1 MPSTV
6 TFKGIHSLACL
17 MLFAKMLREL
27 DDSGLLLKAK
37 KRSKEDEVKREKYAR
52 RDAKNGRELTN
63 IMERL
68 WFQRTHEEKESAE
81 DILDDMVYL
90 LNNKFADTIKHDADS
105 VDEDGIEHDE
115 IPLVTPAQSK
125 WLQEK
130 YKELVEERG
139 EGFKDRM
146 VDFKDLQPT
155 TQRNSIAY
163 HLGMLPSSIREDPQ
177 RAIDDLLYDESPLGA
192 AWYGFLEGA
201 INDNRFQL
209 DEKAM
214 QDFLANRA
222 EAARQ
227 RKLTQSDAQRGF
239 GEDYD
244 DKGQP
249 TREFGT
255 QEEEQQRAKEGYEKL
270 FSRVRVQ
277 PRRDDVEDDSTRLKP
292 IGFYNDMASNIAD
305 TLEESINNPVTKKIR
320 NRDTGVDEEKLF
332 PGGMMQYLYETYH
345 QEREIESHNEMQARH
360 TQELDDAQK
369 AGVEGDEL
377 ERLKNQFS
385 QETEEYHNMNQQLRS
400 RLRSVALNEKFNSI
414 QNNVNQHARDALQIK
429 NIGMRGGKKGR
440 APNIVTPAMKQIAK
454 LLDLQCGRVNAP
466 DVMSEPMKALLGQD
480 VARATG
486 EAYQRKLG
494 QTLIADLNEA
504 KPPYKAHSAI
514 MNSAS
519 QGGHL
524 SRAFPELSFGDT
536 RGGGGGLSR
545 QTSTGEAGYAGEARG
560 GSIGEGGDFMTDDD
574 GDDIGISGEEAT
586 EQSSET
592 AGRVDDSSALGE
604 ATSLAQSP
612 KEIRDAAAYV
622 RGKYGK
628 NQANDSE
635 QAQKYRNAQW
645 FRHSESLKGKVKRGE
660 MSSARASRELSH
672 TYFDEHNFNEAH
684 GYAIHSMDQIPE
696 VHDPAHPL
704 YGRNAEER
712 MKYAERLLDAVMG
725 TQGVIMA
732 LNAHQD
738 IRAEQGDAWAHNDAY
753 RVHSIDELKSLM
765 RAPVLD
771 EGDEGERTEEEEA
784 RMAQQQY
791 AGRFLEQSHTLQAK
805 FEGLGVDYGDVLNEL
820 IRSVQQRASLAQTRQ
835 KDDEEP
841 LSDSAAFQQ
850 AFMNIM
856 TGAGAKAMSVQVG
869 EDEQREMREKIDK
882 LTEELDSYYQMRE
895 YSEGSDEANDKARQV
910 KRERDKL
917 KQELSRAMSSG
928 GSKSALPFARSIFY
942 ALKDKIDAREVD
954 DKYLNKTREQTHEL
968 MTGRLDTK
976 RDCNACVGSKDHFVN
991 QDAKS
996 AYNNSHEKIKNAR
1009 GGRSPFVYMK
1019 VKVPDLTY
1027 LFREGSPKTAN
1038 LKSVAE
1044 YLGLDWKTLDNYEDD
1059 SIRSILYEA
1068 MVDKQSKGK
1077 NVAKHFSLST
1087 RAQNLL
1093 PVGAAKMNT
1102 AQLTLMAKLFPDDYN
1117 AFRAREEEDNI
1128 LTAQRQS
1135 ITGALNLWNDLQEEG
1150 FKMKGANIRPDQP
1163 LKYSEKMRLVE
1174 SIMGSRGGRE
1184 VAELQHQ
1191 KGIIA
1196 QQREALGKKHNA
1208 FFADETNSKLF
1219 AQYASAA
1226 NELETLD
1233 PAIFADKRKKIED
1246 GMKRIGL
1253 AVRIP
1258 EKSKLKNGS
1267 KLLGKIHDAYKKN
1280 DELQRA
1286 NKKAMVT
1293 ARENVKNVDQ
1303 NAVGALV
1310 AMWEDIVPYH
1320 GRANKDAFSNK
1331 GNEDLIDML
1340 MDKHYTQP
1348 DGQISRSVYSAGVKP
1363 PVTGPKGLNE
1373 QENKTRTYDETGAD
1387 VPYRYGDKFVL
1398 RQQRLGAEKQWTTA
1412 AGKALRHGGDRAF
1425 GSIFNAN
1432 SGVFAIP
1439 HIESIS
1445 EIPAILKLMEEK
1457 GWKPPQDDE
1466 EETET
1471 DQQTQEYMSKLFG
1484 TTADTKP
1491 KTNKSGLMDEADAR
1505 KRNHSDMSINA
1516 DKRNNDNRL
1525 GTASHCGFCRGH
1537 GAVPIE
1543 RLANYFATHNKDLRH
1558 LDQDDEEMAHYITQ
1572 HGRPADTPSF
1582 DHHREQYGDDAWDD
1596 HEHATYACPDCQHED
1611 SSVEGG
1617 LISDG
1622 LCNHCL
1628 GRGEIDPQDTERMQV
1643 LFNERLKHPFHHGD
1657 HATLEQIGRAMSRI
1671 PYVHNALS
1679 ATVKD
1684 ITGIRTLQEGAT
1696 GVERDGKRETGQQF
1710 TAGRKRDDNKNL
1722 KALLKTFP
1730 DPNNEALM
1738 PLEMMFDSAHNG
1750 AFPDVLSPAQL
1761 QDARKKRMEAEQK
1774 RGHLKSLRADRDA
1787 QRARDDE
1794 IGFQTA
1800 VYEEGDPMREAMRY
1814 VPSNAAR
1821 ELQNGTHRTV
1831 LKSLLANMNDKLID
1845 ADDDTKKEAQE
1856 YIDEIMEGVHI
1867 DLKHDSNF
1875 TLGGSSEWASKS
1887 DRNGK
1892 SLNFMFSRLQN
1903 LVNKHHK
1910 AQHASPSQTVSN
1922 IESGGDSNVKNLFDK
1937 QKHAFNNPLLHYH
1950 KGRLMTN
1957 AEMKVY
1963 DDHEGFNAHVVSP
1976 HAIERWFAR
1985 NSNPAEV
1992 KRVQKEWKQQLL
2004 GKEGV
2009 MATSKG
2015 TPPGKFGPGN
2025 KLGDIYADNPED
2037 DAVKFAGKS
2046 DIVSAFL
2053 RQGPTAQKAHKHDN
2067 KRAMEF
2073 MERLDEMREGG
2084 VPAPIMNSVKSL
2096 PVGQEYEQL
2105 LKEVPGKKQEEMQ
2118 FTGMELHDSLSDF
2131 SDEAQKWLMPTLPPR
2146 LEDGSID
2153 YDAYHEPIEGEV
2165 PYHRQLE
2172 SQIDLQLNKEFENF
2186 LMMKALK
2193 HFVKANAESEKPL
2206 SYPSKGEPGVPH
2218 ISQSEPLTFAKL
2230 KEIFRPNEQGGDG
2243 KQMNIIKKAA
2253 QDLIDGGKGKGA
2265 NNKTIYRIGGEIIS
2279 PHEYKETR
2287 VSQLQEKGTQPVS
2300 MFAGKSGGDNYNG
2313 LANMVNYYFKNY
2325 EKNPAIERDKQ
2336 LVKFGAQMFKTYFY
2350 PNLAF
2355 ETMCERNGIKTRS
2368 DLENAL
2374 NDPSFAEEYATT
2386 TALISSQ
2393 HPNWSPIP
2401 ANVREHMD
2409 DLAHV
2414 DSLKKDT
2421 YVPKYGTASNPMSQ
2435 PSPVA
2440 PTPSPTDPTQMG
2452 QITPMY
2458 SDVPTERNPR
2468 GVTGTDTINPE
2479 YTGYDKDDYEY
2490 DTENKPADLGAPTPG
2505 GEGTPLREKPPVQ
2518 GQQARFDPGRPQGQ
2532 FGIPAITPPYAPQ
2545 PDENNS

>member
-1 MPSTV
+1 
-6 TFKGIHSLACL
+6 

-37 KRSKEDEVKREKYAR
+37 KRSKEDEAKREQFKR

-63 IMERL
+63 MMERL
-68 WFQRTHEEKESAE
+68 WFKEMHEDKKSEE

-90 LNNKFADTIKHDADS
+90 LNNRFAESIKHDPDS

-115 IPLVTPAQSK
+115 MPLVTPAQSK
-125 WLQEK
+125 WLQSK
-130 YKELVEERG
+130 YKELVEEKG
-139 EGFKDRM
+139 KGFKDRM
-146 VDFKDLQPT
+146 VDFEDLQPT

-177 RAIDDLLYDESPLGA
+177 RAIDDLLFDESPLGA
-192 AWYGFLEGA
+192 AWYGFLEQA

-214 QDFLANRA
+214 QDFIASRE
-222 EAARQ
+222 EADRQ
-227 RKLTQSDAQRGF
+227 RTLTQADAERGF
-239 GEDYD
+239 GEDFD
-244 DKGQP
+244 DEGEP
-249 TREFGT
+249 TREFGSM
-255 QEEEQQRAKEGYEKL
+255 EEEAQRSKEGYDKL
-270 FSRVRVQ
+270 FSRYNIR
-277 PRRDDVEDDSTRLKP
+277 PRREDQDKDSTSLKP
-292 IGFYNDMASNIAD
+292 IGFYSDMASNIAD
-305 TLEESINNPVTKKIR
+305 TLEESINNPITKKIR
-320 NRDTGVDEEKLF
+320 NRDTGVEEEKTF

-360 TQELDDAQK
+360 TQQLDDAQK
-369 AGVEGDEL
+369 EGIEGDEL
-377 ERLKNQFS
+377 EALKNQFS

-414 QNNVNQHARDALQIK
+414 QNNVNEHARDALQIK
-429 NIGMRGGKKGR
+429 NIGMRGGKKGS
-440 APNIVTPAMKQIAK
+440 APNIVTPAMKQIAQ
-454 LLDLQCGRVNAP
+454 LLKLQCGRVNAP

-494 QTLIADLNEA
+494 QTLIADLNDT

-524 SRAFPELSFGDT
+524 SRAFPELSFGDA

-545 QTSTGEAGYAGEARG
+545 QTTTGDAGYAGEARG
-560 GSIGEGGDFMTDDD
+560 GSVGEGGDFMTDDD
-574 GDDIGISGEEAT
+574 GDDVGISGEAAT

-604 ATSLAQSP
+604 ATSLPQSP
-612 KEIRDAAAYV
+612 KEISDAAAYV

-628 NQANDSE
+628 NQADDNE
-635 QAQKYRNAQW
+635 QAKKYRNAQW
-645 FRHSESLKGKVKRGE
+645 FRHAESLKAKVKRGE
-660 MSSARASRELSH
+660 MSSARASRELSR
-672 TYFDEHNFNEAH
+672 TYYDEHNFNEAH

-696 VHDPAHPL
+696 VHDPSHPL

-712 MKYAERLLDAVMG
+712 VKYAERLLDAVMG

-732 LNAHQD
+732 LNAQQD
-738 IRAEQGDAWAHNDAY
+738 LKAEQGDAWAHNDAY

-784 RMAQQQY
+784 RMAQQQF

-882 LTEELDSYYQMRE
+882 LTEELDSHYQMRE
-895 YSEGSDEANDKARQV
+895 YSEGTDEANDLARAK

-942 ALKDKIDAREVD
+942 ALKNKIDAREVD
-954 DKYLNKTREQTHEL
+954 DKYLNKTREQTNEL
-968 MTGRLDTK
+968 MTGRVENK
-976 RDCNACVGSKDHFVN
+976 RDCAACVGSKDHFVN
-991 QDAKS
+991 EDAKS
-996 AYNNSHEKIKNAR
+996 AYNNSHERIKNAR
-1009 GGRSPFVYMK
+1009 GGKSPFVYMK

-1038 LKSVAE
+1038 LQSVAE

-1068 MVDKQSKGK
+1068 IVDKQSKGK
-1077 NVAKHFSLST
+1077 DVAKHFSLST

-1117 AFRAREEEDNI
+1117 AFRARDEEDNI

-1135 ITGALNLWNDLQEEG
+1135 ITGALNLYNDLQEEG
-1150 FKMKGANIRPDQP
+1150 FKMKGTNIRPDQP
-1163 LKYSEKMRLVE
+1163 LKYGEKMRLVE
-1174 SIMGSRGGRE
+1174 AIMGSRGGRE
-1184 VAELQHQ
+1184 VSELEHQ

-1196 QQREALGKKHNA
+1196 QNREALGKKHNA

-1219 AQYASAA
+1219 AQYTDAQ

-1233 PAIFADKRKKIED
+1233 PAIFPKERARIED
-1246 GMKRIGL
+1246 EIKRLGRD
-1253 AVRIP
+1253 VRIP

-1267 KLLGKIHDAYKKN
+1267 KLLGKIHDAYKEN
-1280 DELQRA
+1280 DKLQRA

-1293 ARENVKNVDQ
+1293 ARENVKDVDQ

-1320 GRANKDAFSNK
+1320 ERANKDAFTNK
-1331 GNEDLIDML
+1331 GNEDLIEML
-1340 MDKHYTQP
+1340 MDKHYTQA
-1348 DGQISRSVYSAGVKP
+1348 DGQMSRSVYSAGVKP

-1373 QENKTRTYDETGAD
+1373 QENKTRRYDKTGTD

-1398 RQQRLGAEKQWTTA
+1398 RQQRLGAERQWTTA

-1445 EIPAILKLMEEK
+1445 EIPAILKMMEEK
-1457 GWKPPQDDE
+1457 GWKKAQEDDAQ
-1466 EETET
+1466 TET
-1471 DQQTQEYMSKLFG
+1471 DEQTEEYMSKLFG
-1484 TTADTKP
+1484 SPAKGKS
-1491 KTNKSGLMDEADAR
+1491 KTNESGLMSEEDAR

-1558 LDQDDEEMAHYITQ
+1558 LDQNDEEMAHYITQ

-1582 DHHREQYGDDAWDD
+1582 DHHREQFGDDAWDD

-1617 LISDG
+1617 FCSDG

-1628 GRGEIDPQDTERMQV
+1628 GRGEIDPQDTDRMKV

-1671 PYVHNALS
+1671 PYVHDALS

-1696 GVERDGKRETGQQF
+1696 GVEGDGERETGQQF

-1730 DPNNEALM
+1730 DPNNKALM

-1761 QDARKKRMEAEQK
+1761 QDARKKRIEAEQK

-1794 IGFQTA
+1794 MGYQTA
-1800 VYEEGDPMREAMRY
+1800 VHEEGDPMREAMRY

-1831 LKSLLANMNDKLID
+1831 LKSLLANMQDKLID
-1845 ADDDTKKEAQE
+1845 ADDDTKEKAQD

-1875 TLGGSSEWASKS
+1875 TLGGSSAWSSKS
-1887 DRNGK
+1887 DRDGK

-1910 AQHASPSQTVSN
+1910 EQNIAPSQTVSN

-1937 QKHAFNNPLLHYH
+1937 KNHSFNNPLLHYH
-1950 KGRLMTN
+1950 KGRMMTA
-1957 AEMKVY
+1957 AEMKMY
-1963 DDHEGFNAHVVSP
+1963 DDHEGFNAHAVSP

-1985 NSNPAEV
+1985 NSNPASV
-1992 KRVQKEWKQQLL
+1992 KSMQKKWKEMLL
-2004 GKEGV
+2004 GKKGV
-2009 MATSKG
+2009 MATKKG
-2015 TPPGKFGPGN
+2015 GPPGKFGPGE
-2025 KLGDIYADNPED
+2025 KLGNIYRDHPDED
-2037 DAVKFAGKS
+2037 PVMFAGKS

-2053 RQGPTAQKAHKHDN
+2053 RQGPSAQKAHKHDN
-2067 KRAMEF
+2067 KRAMQF

-2084 VPAPIMNSVKSL
+2084 VPAPIMNSIKSL
-2096 PVGQEYEQL
+2096 PVGQEYQQL
-2105 LKEVPGKKQEEMQ
+2105 LKEVPGMKQEEED

-2131 SDEAQKWLMPTLPPR
+2131 SDEAQKWLMPTIPAR

-2165 PYHRQLE
+2165 PYHRELE
-2172 SQIDLQLNKEFENF
+2172 SKIDTHLDKEFENY

-2218 ISQSEPLTFAKL
+2218 LSQSEPLTFAKL
-2230 KEIFRPNEQGGDG
+2230 NEIFRPNEQGGDA
-2243 KQMNIIKKAA
+2243 KQMKIIKKAA

-2265 NNKTIYRIGGEIIS
+2265 NNKTIYRIGGESIS

-2287 VSQLQEKGTQPVS
+2287 VAQLQEKGTEPVS

-2325 EKNPAIERDKQ
+2325 DKNPVIERDKQ
-2336 LVKFGAQMFKTYFY
+2336 LVKFGAQMFKTHFY

-2355 ETMCERNGIKTRS
+2355 ETMCERNGIKTKS

-2374 NDPSFAEEYATT
+2374 NDPTFAEEYATT

-2414 DSLKKDT
+2414 DGLKKDT
-2421 YVPKYGTASNPMSQ
+2421 YVPKYGTASNPLSQ
-2435 PSPVA
+2435 PSPLA
-2440 PTPSPTDPTQMG
+2440 DNTPRFEQPRMA
-2452 QITPMY
+2452 
-2458 SDVPTERNPR
+2458 TE
-2468 GVTGTDTINPE
+2468 TGTRINPPMPDF
-2479 YTGYDKDDYEY
+2479 GDIQRIAGVSADDYDFAE
-2490 DTENKPADLGAPTPG
+2490 ENRPADLGAPTPG
-2505 GEGTPLREKPPVQ
+2505 GEGTPIQQGPPMVEQ
-2518 GQQARFDPGRPQGQ
+2518 PNARFDSDRPQGG
-2532 FGIPAITPPYAPQ
+2532 FGIPAVTPPYAPQ

>member
-1 MPSTV
+1 
-6 TFKGIHSLACL
+6 

-37 KRSKEDEVKREKYAR
+37 KRSEEDEAKREKYAR

-63 IMERL
+63 IMDRL

-115 IPLVTPAQSK
+115 VPLVTPAQSK
-125 WLQEK
+125 WLKSK
-130 YKELVEERG
+130 YKELVEEKG
-139 EGFKDRM
+139 EGFKDRL
-146 VDFKDLQPT
+146 VDIEDLEPT
-155 TQRNSIAY
+155 TERNSMAY

-192 AWYGFLEGA
+192 AWYGFLDEA

-222 EAARQ
+222 EATRQ
-227 RKLTQSDAQRGF
+227 RKLTQADAERGF

-244 DKGQP
+244 DEGQP

-255 QEEEQQRAKEGYEKL
+255 QEEEQQRAKEGYNKL

-277 PRRDDVEDDSTRLKP
+277 PRRGDQDKDSTRLKP

-305 TLEESINNPVTKKIR
+305 TLEENAINKTAELFDKYHKEQL
-320 NRDTGVDEEKLF
+320 TEE
-332 PGGMMQYLYETYH
+332 
-345 QEREIESHNEMQARH
+345 RNEMSKRH
-360 TQELDDAQK
+360 TEEGLDEDSMIAEMQQFEK
-369 AGVEGDEL
+369 NVATL
-377 ERLKNQFS
+377 KERIR
-385 QETEEYHNMNQQLRS
+385 TEELS
-400 RLRSVALNEKFNSI
+400 RQFHAI
-414 QNNVNQHARDALQIK
+414 TTNVNEHARDALQIK

-440 APNIVTPAMKQIAK
+440 APNIVTPAMKQVAQ
-454 LLDLQCGRVNAP
+454 LLDLQCGKVNAP

-524 SRAFPELSFGDT
+524 SRAFPELSFGDA

-545 QTSTGEAGYAGEARG
+545 QTSTGDAGYAGEARG
-560 GSIGEGGDFMTDDD
+560 GSVGEGGDFMTDDD
-574 GDDIGISGEEAT
+574 GDDVGISGEAAT
-586 EQSSET
+586 AQSSET

-622 RGKYGK
+622 SGKYGV
-628 NQANDSE
+628 NQANDNE
-635 QAQKYRNAQW
+635 QAKKYRNAQW
-645 FRHSESLKGKVKRGE
+645 FRHAESLKAKVKRGE
-660 MSSARASRELSH
+660 MSSARASRELSQ

-712 MKYAERLLDAVMG
+712 MKYAEKLLDAIMG

-732 LNAHQD
+732 LNAQQD
-738 IRAEQGDAWAHNDAY
+738 LKAEQGDAWAHNDAY

-784 RMAQQQY
+784 RMAQQQF

-869 EDEQREMREKIDK
+869 EDEQRAMREKIDK
-882 LTEELDSYYQMRE
+882 LTEELDSHYQMRE
-895 YSEGSDEANDKARQV
+895 YSEGTDESNDRARAT

-942 ALKDKIDAREVD
+942 ALKNKIDAREVD
-954 DKYLNKTREQTHEL
+954 DKYLNKTREQTHKL
-968 MTGRLDTK
+968 MTGRLETK
-976 RDCNACVGSKDHFVN
+976 QDCNACVGSKDHFVN

-996 AYNNSHEKIKNAR
+996 AYNNSHERIKNAR

-1038 LKSVAE
+1038 LESIAN
-1044 YLGLDWKTLDNYEDD
+1044 YMGLDWKTLENYGDD

-1077 NVAKHFSLST
+1077 DVAKHFNLST

-1117 AFRAREEEDNI
+1117 AFRARDEEDNI

-1150 FKMKGANIRPDQP
+1150 FSMKGANIRPDQP
-1163 LKYSEKMRLVE
+1163 LKYSEKLRLIE
-1174 SIMGSRGGRE
+1174 SIMGSRGGRK
-1184 VAELQHQ
+1184 VTELQHQ

-1233 PAIFADKRKKIED
+1233 PAIFADKRKRIEE
-1246 GMKRIGL
+1246 GMAQMGRD
-1253 AVRIP
+1253 VRIP

-1280 DELQRA
+1280 DSHQRA
-1286 NKKAMVT
+1286 NKEAMLT
-1293 ARENVKNVDQ
+1293 ARKNVKDVDQ

-1320 GRANKDAFSNK
+1320 ARANKDAFSNK
-1331 GNEDLIDML
+1331 GNEDLIEML
-1340 MDKHYTQP
+1340 MDKHYTQA
-1348 DGQISRSVYSAGVKP
+1348 DGQMARSVYTAGVKP

-1387 VPYRYGDKFVL
+1387 IPYRYGDKFVL
-1398 RQQRLGAEKQWTTA
+1398 RQQRLGAEKQWTTG

-1445 EIPAILKLMEEK
+1445 EIPAILKMMKEK
-1457 GWKPPQDDE
+1457 GWKPPQGEDE
-1466 EETET
+1466 QTET
-1471 DQQTQEYMSKLFG
+1471 DQQTEEYMDGLFG
-1484 TTADTKP
+1484 RTAKDKP
-1491 KTNKSGLMDEADAR
+1491 KTNESGLMNEADAR

-1537 GAVPIE
+1537 GAVPID

-1558 LDQDDEEMAHYITQ
+1558 LDENDEEMAHYITQ

-1582 DHHREQYGDDAWDD
+1582 DHHRKEFGDDAWDD

-1617 LISDG
+1617 LCSDG

-1628 GRGEIDPQDTERMQV
+1628 GRGEIDPQDTDRMKV

-1671 PYVHNALS
+1671 PYVHDALS

-1684 ITGIRTLQEGAT
+1684 ITGIRNLHPSDAT
-1696 GVERDGKRETGQQF
+1696 GVEADGERETGQQF

-1738 PLEMMFDSAHNG
+1738 PLEMMFDSAHSG

-1761 QDARKKRMEAEQK
+1761 QDARKKRIEAEQK

-1787 QRARDDE
+1787 QRASDDE
-1794 IGFQTA
+1794 MGFQTA
-1800 VYEEGDPMREAMRY
+1800 VHEEGDPMREAMRY

-1831 LKSLLANMNDKLID
+1831 LKTLLANMNSKLID
-1845 ADDDTKKEAQE
+1845 ADDDTKEKAQD
-1856 YIDEIMEGVHI
+1856 YIDEIMESVHI

-1875 TLGGSSEWASKS
+1875 TVGGSSDWASKS

-1892 SLNFMFSRLQN
+1892 SINFMFSRLQN

-1910 AQHASPSQTVSN
+1910 EQHASPSQTVSN
-1922 IESGGDSNVKNLFDK
+1922 IESGSDSNVKNLFDK
-1937 QKHAFNNPLLHYH
+1937 KSHSFNNPLLHYH
-1950 KGRLMTN
+1950 KGRLMTA
-1957 AEMKVY
+1957 AEMRMY
-1963 DDHEGFNAHVVSP
+1963 DDHEGFNAHDVSP

-1992 KRVQKEWKQQLL
+1992 KRVQRDWKQQLL
-2004 GKEGV
+2004 GKKGV
-2009 MATSKG
+2009 MATKTGSA
-2015 TPPGKFGPGN
+2015 PGKFGPGN
-2025 KLGDIYADNPED
+2025 KLGDIHRAHPED
-2037 DAVKFAGKS
+2037 DDPVKFAGKS

-2073 MERLDEMREGG
+2073 MKRLDEMREGG

-2105 LKEVPGKKQEEMQ
+2105 LKEVPGMKQGEME

-2131 SDEAQKWLMPTLPPR
+2131 SDEAQKWLMPTIPAR
-2146 LEDGSID
+2146 HEDGSID

-2165 PYHRQLE
+2165 PYHRELE
-2172 SQIDLQLNKEFENF
+2172 SQIDTHLDKEFENF

-2193 HFVKANAESEKPL
+2193 HFVKANAESEEPL

-2218 ISQSEPLTFAKL
+2218 LSQSEPLTFAKL
-2230 KEIFRPNEQGGDG
+2230 REIFQPNEQGGDA

-2253 QDLIDGGKGKGA
+2253 QDLIDDGKGKGA
-2265 NNKTIYRIGGEIIS
+2265 NNKTIYRIGGESIS

-2325 EKNPAIERDKQ
+2325 DKNPAIERDKE
-2336 LVKFGAQMFKTYFY
+2336 LVKFGAQMFKTHFY

-2355 ETMCERNGIKTRS
+2355 ETMCERNGIKTKS

-2374 NDPSFAEEYATT
+2374 NNPNFAEEYATT

-2414 DSLKKDT
+2414 DGLKKDT

-2435 PSPVA
+2435 PA
-2440 PTPSPTDPTQMG
+2440 PLAPNTPRFEQPRMATETG
-2452 QITPMY
+2452 ARITPPLP
-2458 SDVPTERNPR
+2458 DLGDIQRIR
-2468 GVTGTDTINPE
+2468 GSST
-2479 YTGYDKDDYEY
+2479 DDYDFAE
-2490 DTENKPADLGAPTPG
+2490 ENKPADLGDPTPG
-2505 GEGTPLREKPPVQ
+2505 GEGTPIREAPPIQ
-2518 GQQARFDPGRPQGQ
+2518 GQQARFDPNRPQGH